1 MRTQTITTGATFIPT
16 SYDGGSTFPSGNVQ
30 NSANGLNGS
39 DNTSAQV
46 RFTTTSTTYYA
57 IYNFSVSGI
66 PSDATINS
74 VSCTARAYVNN
85 TSRVTTRTMQLYA
98 GNTAKGNATTI
109 SGTSSTVYS
118 LSPGNWTLSELQNA
132 RIRITGQKST
142 STQTGYIYFYGA
154 TLTVNYTYQE
164 TVYEINATSEYTDA
178 TVAPSSQEVES
189 GGTATVR
196 LDVSSIDNIVVTDN
210 GEDVTD
216 LFETKIKVTSGTTSK
231 YAESFTTGLS
241 ANNASFYL
249 SANQTGTS
257 RLEYPI
263 GNTAENPHSQSDT
276 GYTYVKDGNNNTATG
291 WINYEFDF
299 SEIPQ
304 GATIKSVTI
313 KCYGSRE
320 NSTTDSTHMA
330 RFQAYCGNTAKG
342 SSQEFTSTSLSTIT
356 LSNVG
361 TWTRE
366 ELQDAQLR
374 FTVAY
379 YGGRVYGIT
388 WTVEWED
395 NNSGDNPY
403 YYEYTITGVNSDHE
417 ILVSE
422 NIIVPP
428 EEDPEITYYSTTISS
443 INAKTTPGRGTT
455 RVESGSTQVVSI
467 IPSDPQLTLAL
478 DNGVDISSQLV
489 EHAGEQPTSSI
500 TTPAG
505 ASYGFAYSSSTGYY
519 VSQNKGVSRSAAVCK
534 VDFELPVRCLIT
546 IQYINYAEATYDF
559 GVFGNID
566 TPLSNDYYA
575 AGSGGATITD
585 TDYKLACN
593 TSTYNTSSV
602 QTITYEV
609 PAGSHSIYIKYSK
622 DDATDD
628 NNDTLQF
635 RVSNI
640 EMLEINSTYTYTLN
654 NINSDHSLVF
664 IFGDVSY
671 YFVNSSVNG
680 DARIYPDGQM
690 VILPGE
696 SYRLVIVPSSA
707 NVAVTATDNNVDVT
721 SQLEYK
727 EETIEK
733 DGQTITAVNYVY
745 SLSDIQTGHT
755 ISVVVTPESG
765 TPLFLKISGTWRR
778 VRKMYKKTD
787 GRWVEDTN
795 YSDAFNVENILFIGQ
810 TQ

>member
-1 MRTQTITTGATFIPT
+1 MRTETITTSATFIPT
-16 SYDGGSTFPSGNVQ
+16 SYDGSSTFPSGNVQ

-39 DNTSAQV
+39 NNTSAQA
-46 RFTTTSTTYYA
+46 RFTVTSTTYYA

-66 PSDATINS
+66 PSNATINS

-85 TSRVTTRTMQLYA
+85 TTRVTTRTMQLYT
-98 GNTAKGNATTI
+98 GNTAKGSATTI
-109 SGTSSTVYS
+109 SRTTSAVYT
-118 LSPGNWTLSELQNA
+118 LSVGNWTLSELANA

-164 TVYEINATSEYTDA
+164 TVYEISATSEYAEA
-178 TVAPSSQEVES
+178 TITPSEQDVKS
-189 GGTATVR
+189 GETATVR
-196 LDVSSIDNIVVTDN
+196 LDVPSIDSIVVTDN
-210 GEDVTD
+210 GTDVTD
-216 LFETKIKVTSGTTSK
+216 LFETKIKVTSGTTIK

-241 ANNASFYL
+241 VSNAAFYL
-249 SANQTGTS
+249 SANQTGTQ

-263 GNTAENPHSQSDT
+263 GYTAESPHSQSDT
-276 GYTYVKDGNNNTATG
+276 GHTYVKDGGNNTATG
-291 WINYEFDF
+291 WINYKFDF
-299 SEIPQ
+299 SEIPE

-320 NSTTDSTHMA
+320 NATVDSTHKAM
-330 RFQAYCGNTAKG
+330 FEAYCGNTQKG
-342 SSQEFTSTSLSTIT
+342 SSQEFTSTSLSAIT
-356 LSNVG
+356 LSNIG

-395 NNSGDNPY
+395 EHGGENPY

-417 ILVSE
+417 IIVSE

-428 EEDPEITYYSTTISS
+428 EEDPEKTYYSTTISS

-455 RVESGSTQVVSI
+455 RLESGSTEVIEIV
-467 IPSDPQLTLAL
+467 PSDPQLTLAL

-489 EHAGEQPTSSI
+489 EHAGPAPTSAV
-500 TTPAG
+500 TTPTG
-505 ASYGFAYSSSTGYY
+505 ASYGFQYSSSTGYY
-519 VSQNKGVSRSAAVCK
+519 VSQNKGVSMSAAVCK
-534 VDFELPVRCLIT
+534 IDFELPVRCLIT

-566 TPLSNDYYA
+566 VPLSNDYYA

-593 TSTYNTSSV
+593 TSSYNTSSV
-602 QTITYEV
+602 QTITYEI

-622 DDATDD
+622 DDATDN

-640 EMLEINSTYTYTLN
+640 EQLEINSTYTYTLN

-664 IFGDVSY
+664 IFGNVSY

-680 DARIYPDGQM
+680 EARIYPDGQM
-690 VILPGE
+690 VVLPEE
-696 SYRLVIVPSSA
+696 SYRLVVVPTNVNDIVT
-707 NVAVTATDNNVDVT
+707 VTDNNIDVT
-721 SQLEYK
+721 EQLERK
-727 EETIEK
+727 EETVEK
-733 DGQTITAVNYVY
+733 EGQTITVVNYIY
-745 SLSDIQTGHT
+745 SLSDVQTGHT
-755 ISVVVTPESG
+755 IAVVVVSEST
-765 TPLFLKISGTWRR
+765 TPLFIKISGTWTN
-778 VRKMYKKTD
+778 VKKMYKKTD

-795 YSDAFNVENILFIGQ
+795 YSETFSNGNVFVFKNS
-810 TQ
+810 

>member
-16 SYDGGSTFPSGNVQ
+16 AYNSSSTFPTGNVQ

-46 RFTTTSTTYYA
+46 RFTVTSTTYYA
-57 IYNFSVSGI
+57 LYDFSVSGI
-66 PSDATINS
+66 PSNATINS

-98 GNTAKGNATTI
+98 GNTAKGSATTI
-109 SGTSSTVYS
+109 SGTSSAVYTMS
-118 LSPGNWTLSELQNA
+118 VGNWTISELQNA

-142 STQTGYIYFYGA
+142 SNQTGYIYFYGA

-164 TVYEINATSEYTDA
+164 TIYEITATSEYPDA
-178 TVAPSSQEVES
+178 TIVPSSQEVES

-196 LDVSSIDNIVVTDN
+196 LDVPLIDNIVVTDN
-210 GEDVTD
+210 GTDVTD
-216 LFETKIKVTSGTTSK
+216 LFETKVKITSGTTSK

-241 ANNASFYL
+241 SNNASFYL

-263 GNTAENPHSQSDT
+263 GYTAENPHSQSDT

-291 WINYEFDF
+291 WINYRFDF

-304 GATIKSVTI
+304 NATIKSVTI

-320 NSTTDSTHMA
+320 NATTDATHMA
-330 RFQAYCGNTAKG
+330 MFQAYCGNTAKG
-342 SSQEFTSTSLSTIT
+342 STQEFTSTSLSTIT
-356 LSNVG
+356 LSNIG
-361 TWTRE
+361 TWTRQ

-388 WTVEWED
+388 WSVDWEVE
-395 NNSGDNPY
+395 NSGENPY
-403 YYEYTITGVNSDHE
+403 YYEYTITGINSDHE
-417 ILVSE
+417 IIVSE

-455 RVESGSTQVVSI
+455 RVESGSTEVISI
-467 IPSDPQLTLAL
+467 VPSDPQLTLAL

-489 EHAGEQPTSSI
+489 EHAGTPPTSSV

-519 VSQNKGVSRSAAVCK
+519 VSQNKGVSKSAAVCK
-534 VDFELPVRCLIT
+534 IDFVLPVRCLIT
-546 IQYINYAEATYDF
+546 IQFINYAEATYDF

-566 TPLSNDYYA
+566 VPLSNDYYA

-602 QTITYEV
+602 QTITYEI
-609 PAGSHSIYIKYSK
+609 PAGNHSIYIKYSK
-622 DDATDD
+622 DDATDS

-640 EMLEINSTYTYTLN
+640 ETLEINSTYTYTLN
-654 NINSDHSLVF
+654 NINADHSLVF
-664 IFGDVSY
+664 IFGNVSY
-671 YFVNSSVNG
+671 YFVTSSVNG
-680 DARIYPDGQM
+680 NARIYPDGQM
-690 VILPGE
+690 VLLPGE
-696 SYRLVIVPSSA
+696 SYRLVIVPPNA
-707 NVAVTATDNNVDVT
+707 NDTVTATDNNVDIT

-733 DGQTITAVNYVY
+733 DGQTVTVVNYVY
-745 SLSDIQTGHT
+745 SLSDVQTGHT
-755 ISVVVTPESG
+755 ISVVVVPES
-765 TPLFLKISGTWRR
+765 TTSLYIKISGNWIN
-778 VRKMYKKTD
+778 VKKMYKKID
-787 GRWVEDTN
+787 GRWVEEDDYTET
-795 YSDAFNVENILFIGQ
+795 FNSGDIFVYNG
-810 TQ
+810 